1 MTGHVRIVTG
11 EGIARITIDN
21 PPLNLLSAPVRRG
34 LAAALDAAGRDP
46 AVKVI
51 VLAAAGR
58 TWSAGAD
65 IREFR
70 KADDAPAPGD
80 ICATIAQGRK
90 PVIAALHG
98 TVLGGG
104 LELALAAAL
113 RLAAPGTELG
123 LPEVA
128 LGLLPGAGGTQRL
141 PRLVGA
147 KAALGLLLS
156 GLPVAAVRAAEI
168 GLVDAVT
175 EGGAEAAAEAI
186 ARSCIAGETDL
197 PTTAERAGG
206 RLVDPDGWLAAVAAA
221 RAGLGPA
228 RLPAPGRIIDCVEAA
243 LLLPED
249 EGFAFERTA
258 FADLSETP
266 EAAALSHVFLAER
279 RAARQPDLG
288 TATARQIFRAGI
300 LGGGETAAE
309 LAVALMA
316 LGIDVT
322 MACFSTSL
330 LQTVS
335 AVSDTSAVDLM
346 KEYQNPIWTAFEA
359 IRTGIGSAG
368 FLVPI
373 VGAAVLALCI
383 LGAVSLNRDAPFFAP
398 SVALHILLTTA
409 LLMAV
414 GMRIWPR
421 FYFVDIG
428 LLMILIVA
436 GVRLSCALT
445 GHFFGGARVT
455 RVLWVTGVVL
465 MVLISAA
472 LAKRNYAFPKQD
484 LAGAFVLV
492 ESELKPGD
500 RVIALG
506 YAGQNFAHYGA
517 DWPVIYNDAEYR
529 AAMQAP
535 GTVFVVTGFPERV
548 FRDVP
553 QFAADIGLGDGSDI
567 CEPGRPN
574 PTVLKVVRCF
584 GGTLGDGNVLVFRR
598 D

>member
-1 MTGHVRIVTG
+1 MKSISRNDRTWVILILALATALRLWHLNAPLWHDEIQTLVTHVNLGWGEMLQSYSMNHHYLHNIAAKLSIEVFGDAPWAVRLPAMLFGVATVWASWALAREVAGVTIAHVTALLLALSYHEIWFSQNARGYTGLALFSTLG
-11 EGIARITIDN
+11 
-21 PPLNLLSAPVRRG
+21 LLFFLRGMKAPDWRNWLWFAVC
-34 LAAALDAAGRDP
+34 LAAAVFTHL
-46 AVKVI
+46 
-51 VLAAAGR
+51 
-58 TWSAGAD
+58 TGA
-65 IREFR
+65 FFF
-70 KADDAPAPGD
+70 
-80 ICATIAQGRK
+80 
-90 PVIAALHG
+90 
-98 TVLGGG
+98 
-104 LELALAAAL
+104 
-113 RLAAPGTELG
+113 
-123 LPEVA
+123 VA
-128 LGLLPGAGGTQRL
+128 LGLVWLAVVITRAVHGTLRAPVLHLPLMGFVIG
-141 PRLVGA
+141 
-147 KAALGLLLS
+147 GLLTLLLY
-156 GLPVAAVRAAEI
+156 LPV
-168 GLVDAVT
+168 
-175 EGGAEAAAEAI
+175 
-186 ARSCIAGETDL
+186 L
-197 PTTAERAGG
+197 P
-206 RLVDPDGWLAAVAAA
+206 
-221 RAGLGPA
+221 
-228 RLPAPGRIIDCVEAA
+228 
-243 LLLPED
+243 
-249 EGFAFERTA
+249 
-258 FADLSETP
+258 
-266 EAAALSHVFLAER
+266 
-279 RAARQPDLG
+279 
-288 TATARQIFRAGI
+288 
-300 LGGGETAAE
+300 
-309 LAVALMA
+309 
-316 LGIDVT
+316 
-322 MACFSTSL
+322 SL